1 MATLPHDTYAN
12 PTTPL
17 WATAVGNSNISSTQ
31 ITLTTTPFTATGG
44 TITTNGSYTIHTFTS
59 SGTFTSSAPIN
70 AQVLV
75 VGGGAGGG
83 AVYVAGGGGAGAGI
97 YQSLSITS
105 GAVVVGNGGAGAI
118 NGSGQN
124 GASGQSSSF
133 AGITAVGGGGGASA
147 GGTAGAGG
155 CGGGAGFPSGSGG
168 VGSVGYNGGATSW
181 AGAGGGGMGGIGG
194 SPVAPAN
201 IYAGGNGGLGKT
213 YTIGGQTYYLA
224 GGGGGGSEGG
234 SSGGSAVAGGG
245 QGGVGT
251 NGGNG
256 TANTGG
262 GGGGASGGGTFNG
275 GNGGSGIVIIAYT
288 TNSGNLVL
296 TNQGGVLAQNGIV
309 DIPTSQWSTTPA
321 INNTIYMDAN
331 NTLTNSGA
339 NLYFNGSL
347 LANANDI
354 SNIGDWAL
362 YSAVSDLQLSN
373 GGVKRSI
380 NNANAIT
387 SVSVSAT
394 SNVTTDKVVANTI
407 SNATNLS
414 VVSGA
419 TSVGLLTNSFPQIT
433 NSAFSSISNVVDR
446 LVDVGGDA
454 NYTIVAKNGN
464 RGTINLQANSGDNN
478 ETSFGQ
484 INLTANGTKQSIG
497 SVQYAYGGL
506 LQLTANTPILTG
518 AGVVST
524 SAVKINGGGVNIYA
538 GSFSSFGSLAGQLYL
553 WGQLGTSLT
562 CSASP
567 PSPITA
573 GSVYIYGS
581 NGTKVDGL
589 VQMSNLS
596 NISGSG
602 FTINGGGETGSR
614 ISNFYS
620 ISAGGMSSSNG
631 YFDRLPATTYISSPD
646 NRPVLVYDLTLE
658 TFYQAPIPPL
668 IPELKS
674 SINLKS
680 GWNINLNASNGGK
693 VYYNS
698 NEVLTSA
705 TNPNWSTIPATQT
718 ANLSNYDLSNVSNVR
733 GGATMGLYATNIN
746 VNAGLNMLNN
756 TISNVG
762 TLDMNGNNIQ
772 NVYGISSTSNI
783 YLFGSNVASLSSVSS
798 ATSGQVIINA
808 GSNYHRIT
816 MTAGSGMSIASSN
829 SLTISSTSN
838 IISGTTTISNTLNR
852 VLGSTAIAQPITQ
865 YGNGSGTGGSGN
877 ITITIP
883 TAYSSSTSYNVFI
896 THTNGTPPNLS
907 VVKNSSSQFTIY
919 WTSGGAGTQPFDW
932 MTIGT

>member
-12 PTTPL
+12 PSTPL
-17 WATAVGNSNISSTQ
+17 WATANGNSNISSTQ

-59 SGTFTSSAPIN
+59 SGTFTASAPIN

-83 AVYVAGGGGAGAGI
+83 GVYVAGGGGAGAGL

-105 GAVVVGNGGAGAI
+105 GAVVVGNGGAGASSS
-118 NGSGQN
+118 SGGGN

-133 AGITAVGGGGGASA
+133 AGIVALGGGGGASA
-147 GGTAGAGG
+147 SGTGQAGG
-155 CGGGAGFPSGSGG
+155 CGGGSAYPSGSGG
-168 VGSVGYNGGATSW
+168 VGSVGYNGGATSH
-181 AGAGGGGMGGIGG
+181 AGAGGGGMGGVGG

-251 NGGNG
+251 DGGNAV
-256 TANTGG
+256 ANTGS
-262 GGGGASGGGTFNG
+262 GGGGASGGGAFNG

-296 TNQGGVLAQNGIV
+296 TNQGGVLAENGSAV
-309 DIPTSQWSTTPA
+309 IPTSQWSTTPA

-331 NTLTNSGA
+331 NTITNSGN
-339 NLYFNGSL
+339 NLYYNGSL
-347 LANANDI
+347 IANASDI

-362 YSAVSDLQLSN
+362 YSAVSNIECSN

-414 VVSGA
+414 LVSGA
-419 TSVGLLTNSFPQIT
+419 TSVGLLSNSFPQIT

-464 RGTINLQANSGDNN
+464 RGAITLQANSGDNN
-478 ETSFGQ
+478 EVSYGKIT
-484 INLTANGTKQSIG
+484 LTANGTKQTID
-497 SVQYAYGGL
+497 SVQYSYGGL
-506 LQLTANTPILTG
+506 LEMYANTPILTG
-518 AGVVST
+518 AGVVAT

-538 GSFSSFGSLAGQLYL
+538 GSFNSFGSLAGQLYL
-553 WGQLGTSLT
+553 WGQLGASLT
-562 CSASP
+562 ASASP

-581 NGTKVDGL
+581 NGTKMDGL

-596 NISGSG
+596 NISGSA
-602 FTINGGGETGSR
+602 FVINGGGNASSL
-614 ISNFYS
+614 ISNFNTIRGDTFYGV
-620 ISAGGMSSSNG
+620 AGNYQTINVSNIVG
-631 YFDRLPATTYISSPD
+631 YTAGTPITITTTALSTTYPSI
-646 NRPVLVYDLTLE
+646 TLNS
-658 TFYQAPIPPL
+658 Q
-668 IPELKS
+668 S
-674 SINLKS
+674 
-680 GWNINLNASNGGK
+680 NINLNTANSGK
-693 VYYNS
+693 VLYNGS
-698 NEVLTSA
+698 EVLTSVA
-705 TNPNWSTIPATQT
+705 NWSTIPATQG
-718 ANLSNYDLSNVSNVR
+718 ANLSNFGMSNVGNLSNVNSVGNAGATLNLTASNVQ
-733 GGATMGLYATNIN
+733 
-746 VNAGLNMLNN
+746 VNAN
-756 TISNVG
+756 
-762 TLDMNGNNIQ
+762 LDMNTNNI
-772 NVYGISSTSNI
+772 NNAYGINSTSGL
-783 YLFGSNVASLSSVSS
+783 YLFGSNTASLSARSS

-808 GSNYHRIT
+808 GSNYHLIT
-816 MTAGSGMSIASSN
+816 MSAGFGMSIVSSN
-829 SLTISSTSN
+829 SLLISSTSN
-838 IISGTTTISNTLNR
+838 TISGTTTISNTLNR

-865 YGNGSGTGGSGN
+865 YGNGSGTGNAGN

-907 VVKNSSSQFTIY
+907 VVKNTSSQFTIY
-919 WTSGGAGTQPFDW
+919 WTSAGAGTQPFDW